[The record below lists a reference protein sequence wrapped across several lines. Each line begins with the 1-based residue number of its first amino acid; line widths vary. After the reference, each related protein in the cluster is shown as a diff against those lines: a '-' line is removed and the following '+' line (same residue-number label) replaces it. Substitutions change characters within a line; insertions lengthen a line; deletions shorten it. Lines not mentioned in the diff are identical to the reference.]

1 MIDVLLWTTEI
12 MTVAMVALT
21 CWSVWHTLRM
31 RGKTGKT
38 VNRIPVKTLS
48 YCILAALLV
57 VLTLTCALSSDTP
70 VKINGEAF
78 TDKLWIRLSGMFVY
92 TIIILMVTATIAVI
106 LGKIKY
112 DYKKKTRA

>member
-38 VNRIPVKTLS
+38 INRIPVKKLS
-48 YCILAALLV
+48 YCVFGTLLAILA
-57 VLTLTCALSSDTP
+57 LTCALSSDAP
-70 VKINGEAF
+70 VKINGEVF

-92 TIIILMVTATIAVI
+92 TIIILMVTASIAVI

-112 DYKKKTRA
+112 DHKKKTRA